1 MADEFPNIVEPNA
14 SVWLEK
20 RAPLVWLGANGRKPN
35 GEVLVPNMPEDEEKH
50 KQFKL
55 NLY

>member
-1 MADEFPNIVEPNA
+1 MADEFPNKVEPNA
-14 SVWLEK
+14 SVGLEK
-20 RAPLVWLGANGRKPN
+20 RAPLVWLGANGLEPN
-35 GEVLVPNMPEDEEKH
+35 NEVLVPNMPEDEERK